1 MPTRNLIL
9 GALAVGLLLFGQATA
24 RAGSDTRYGPEYQL
38 CNRRSTAGIV
48 ECVGRLTK
56 AWDRRLNAA
65 YRKLLDASPE
75 SVRRLRAAQRLWIQ
89 FRDANCR
96 YYGTGEGT
104 ITAIHAAEC
113 MRSMTAHRALELEDL
128 LNSG

>member
-1 MPTRNLIL
+1 MSTRNLMW
-9 GALAVGLLLFGQATA
+9 GMVALGLLLLNQAGA
-24 RAGSDTRYGPEYQL
+24 RAADDIRYGPEYQR
-38 CNRRSTAGIV
+38 CAQGRTADIV

-56 AWDRRLNAA
+56 TWDRRLNAA
-65 YRKLLDASPE
+65 YRKLLDARPE
-75 SVRRLRAAQRLWIQ
+75 AVRRLRAAERLWIQ

-113 MRSMTAHRALELEDL
+113 MRSTTAHRALELEDL
-128 LNSG
+128 LNGG

>member
-1 MPTRNLIL
+1 MEQCI
-9 GALAVGLLLFGQATA
+9 A
-24 RAGSDTRYGPEYQL
+24 
-38 CNRRSTAGIV
+38 
-48 ECVGRLTK
+48 RLTK

-65 YRKLLDASPE
+65 YRKLLQGSLQAE
-75 SVRRLRAAQRLWIQ
+75 ERLRAAERLWLQ

-104 ITAIHAAEC
+104 ITRIHSAEC
-113 MRSMTAHRALELEDL
+113 FRSMTAHRALELEDL